1 MASFIDKKRTR
12 EEVVNTQ
19 TSKHVGFPAL
29 TARENWGHY
38 FAGMATEAVY
48 ALLLFAAGILMAVIA
63 FAIYR

>member
-1 MASFIDKKRTR
+1 MASSIDKKQTR
-12 EEVVNTQ
+12 EEVVNTA
-19 TSKHVGFPAL
+19 TRKHVGFPAL
-29 TARENWGHY
+29 TARKNWEHY